1 MWDII
6 RKLMAGGTTILL
18 TTQYLEEADQLAD
31 RIVVIDD
38 GKVIAEGTASEL
50 KSKVGNDRLEV
61 TLNDKAGL
69 SRAVKALGDTVIDT
83 NDREN
88 SATIVIKDTNTD
100 VRQTLDKLATAK
112 IHVLS
117 MAIHKPTL
125 DDAFLSLTG
134 KQKAVSNKQEE
145 K

>member
-1 MWDII
+1 
-6 RKLMAGGTTILL
+6 MAGGTTILL